1 MSDMHKLLG
10 LSKQDYQKMLER
22 KYLKSFEYQG
32 MRYYCLSKDFRH
44 LERGTSIINGE
55 VIRGFPKIRRALY
68 LAPALSR
75 HFSGRVAV
83 EEKMNGYNVRIAR
96 AGKDIFALTR
106 GGFICPFSTMK
117 VQEMRFEKFFKDNLE
132 LVLCGEIFGPEN
144 PYQPEQYPVE
154 SVGFCVFDIR
164 RKGTG
169 ESLPVLERRKLA
181 EKYEL
186 PQVKLFGIFSIEE
199 AKSRIP
205 EIIKGIGR
213 EGREGIVI
221 KALDMKKQM
230 KYTCSESTCAD
241 LSFAFKFLFEYGRD
255 FIFRRIIREGF
266 QAVEWR
272 EDEKALE
279 ERAHRLGSALLL
291 PMVETIDSVNGGV
304 EVRENFRIRVK
315 SMEEVYALIE
325 YLRRMRIR
333 VVLTD
338 VEEKGREKIA
348 SFYRVHRATND
359 KIKAYLEGEFCRE

>member
-1 MSDMHKLLG
+1 MHELLG
-10 LSKQDYQKMLER
+10 LSEKDYQKMLER
-22 KYLKSFEYQG
+22 KYLKSFTYQG
-32 MRYYCLSKDFRH
+32 MRYYCLSKDFKH
-44 LERGTSIINGE
+44 LERGTSIINSD

-68 LAPALSR
+68 LAPALSK
-75 HFSGRVAV
+75 HFSGKVAV
-83 EEKMNGYNVRIAR
+83 EEKMNGYNVRVAKVGEKIY
-96 AGKDIFALTR
+96 ALTR
-106 GGFICPFSTMK
+106 GGFICPFSTTK
-117 VQEMRFEKFFKDNLE
+117 AQELLQLEKFFKDNPE

-169 ESLPVLERRKLA
+169 EPLPVLKRRKLA
-181 EKYEL
+181 EEYKL
-186 PQVKLFGIFSIEE
+186 PQVKLFGIFSIRE

-205 EIIKGIGR
+205 EIIKGIGK
-213 EGREGIVI
+213 EGREGVVI

-272 EDEKALE
+272 EYGKALE
-279 ERAHRLGSALLL
+279 ERAHRLGMALLL
-291 PMVETIDSVNGGV
+291 PMVETIASVDKGV

-325 YLRRMRIR
+325 YLKRMRIK

-338 VEEKGREKIA
+338 VEEKGRGKIA
-348 SFYRVHRATND
+348 HFYRVHRATND
-359 KIKAYLEGEFCRE
+359 RVRAYLEGEFCRE